1 MLDIILP
8 RGYWLDGECHREAR
22 VRPINGSDEAFL
34 LDVGEALLPVQQTTA
49 ILSRCLTKLG
59 PFCNVSPEMVRSLCI
74 GDRDALMLHLRRIT
88 FGERMDCVLACPET
102 NCEEQMDFSLIAG
115 DLISHPYLQSQFWHR
130 SRIVEDNRCYEVIF
144 RLPNGGDQEAS
155 ALEAIK
161 SSSYNNAIDLLLN
174 RCVRSVIT
182 DDGEES
188 DSKLPFILPK
198 ISDIIAK
205 LDPQAEIVLEMVCPA
220 CNHSFSA
227 SFDPSEYLIR
237 EIIENPIDHLYRDVH
252 LLAYHYKWS
261 EGEIM
266 SMTPRKRRRYI
277 ELLTDTLEA
286 GR

>member
-8 RGYWLDGECHREAR
+8 RGYWLDGECHRNAR
-22 VRPINGSDEAFL
+22 LRPINGSDEAFL

-59 PFCNVSPEMVRSLCI
+59 PFCNVSHEMVRSLCI

-88 FGERMDCVLACPET
+88 FGERMDCVLACPER
-102 NCEEQMDFSLIAG
+102 NCQEKMDLCLNAG
-115 DLISHPYLQSQFWHR
+115 DLISPPYPQFQFWHR
-130 SRIVEDNRCYEVIF
+130 SRIVEGDRYYEVLF
-144 RLPNGGDQEAS
+144 RLPNGGDQEAA

-161 SSSYNNAIDLLLN
+161 SSSYNIATDLLLS

-182 DDGEES
+182 EDGEKS
-188 DSKLPFILPK
+188 DCRVPFILQK
-198 ISDIIAK
+198 LSDIIAK
-205 LDPQAEIVLEMVCPA
+205 LDLQAEILLEMVCPA
-220 CNHSFSA
+220 CNHGFSA
-227 SFDPSEYLIR
+227 LFDPSEYLIR
-237 EIIENPIDHLYRDVH
+237 EISENPIDHLYRDVH
-252 LLAYHYKWS
+252 LLAYHHKWS